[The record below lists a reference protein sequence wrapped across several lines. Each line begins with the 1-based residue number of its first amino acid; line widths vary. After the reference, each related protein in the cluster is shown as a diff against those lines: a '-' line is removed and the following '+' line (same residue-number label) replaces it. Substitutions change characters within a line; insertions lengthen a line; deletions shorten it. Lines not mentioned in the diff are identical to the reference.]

1 MYIVKNLTKK
11 NTENA
16 PAEITISLVM
26 SDGINTSE
34 PENVLIKI
42 NNVNE
47 APTDISLETLSFDEN
62 NEVNFQLS
70 NIIITDPDF
79 NDSHT
84 VTIDQTY
91 GNYDKFDIIDGFL
104 TVSTTV
110 SYDEFQCL
118 DVKLIATDAGEL
130 SFTKIFN
137 ITINNTL
144 SFDDTSRSNFKV
156 IPNPFNEK
164 ITIAFDSFNIN
175 DTYEISI
182 FDLSGKRIFSNYL
195 TKNNYD
201 LNLKEIKV
209 VFIF

>member
-1 MYIVKNLTKK
+1 MKIIK
-11 NTENA
+11 NA

-84 VTIDQTY
+84 VTIDQTF

-110 SYDEFQCL
+110 SYNEFQSLRC
-118 DVKLIATDAGEL
+118 KTN
-130 SFTKIFN
+130 SH
-137 ITINNTL
+137 
-144 SFDDTSRSNFKV
+144 
-156 IPNPFNEK
+156 
-164 ITIAFDSFNIN
+164 
-175 DTYEISI
+175 
-182 FDLSGKRIFSNYL
+182 
-195 TKNNYD
+195 
-201 LNLKEIKV
+201 
-209 VFIF
+209 